1 MVIEEGRH
9 GITKKALFEKI
20 EAIELPKDKDTRDW
34 TEEDWEERFKKVAE
48 ETELMAEEEMA
59 EEDGW
64 AALPFA
70 PELQPLSCGVFLVSS
85 VEYSWPGYFPGDE
98 EQKQELCEEFNKISM
113 VVKIVKEGNVWK
125 LKEFLEDA
133 EELLWFGLGDGEML
147 TGEGDTMVRSGLTS
161 MRILASGE
169 LLLIR
174 KSLIPGLDYGGPD
187 FRGASYTLYSPI

>member
-9 GITKKALFEKI
+9 GITEKALFEKI
-20 EAIELPKDKDTRDW
+20 EAIELPEDEDTRDW

-85 VEYSWPGYFPGDE
+85 VEYSWPGYFP
-98 EQKQELCEEFNKISM
+98 
-113 VVKIVKEGNVWK
+113 
-125 LKEFLEDA
+125 
-133 EELLWFGLGDGEML
+133 
-147 TGEGDTMVRSGLTS
+147 
-161 MRILASGE
+161 
-169 LLLIR
+169 
-174 KSLIPGLDYGGPD
+174 
-187 FRGASYTLYSPI
+187 